1 MVPMRVPRLLVITVL
16 IALSVA
22 AHAEDKTLKL
32 HFPKRNKPTPV
43 QQYNRDGVSAIE
55 KHDYD
60 KAKKLF
66 YRAYLLDPDDPFT
79 LNNLGYVAEL
89 EGDVDRAQ
97 RYYDLASQHKSDAIV
112 DKSDNEAMQGKPVA
126 KVAGNAEDQ
135 KLEIN
140 RLNVQALALLLKD
153 RAPEADLLLQNALK
167 VQPNN
172 PFTLNNMGYAK
183 EKEGEYESALS
194 YYTASAKQGSR
205 DPIVVAAEKGWR
217 GRAISDVAQENVE
230 ALQKLM
236 KKENTAASRVAR
248 LNLQGVSALNRNDR
262 AAARKAFEAAYKL
275 DPNDAF
281 ALNNM
286 GYVAELDN
294 DRETADYYYDKA
306 REAKRASGRV
316 TVATRRDA
324 EGRRLTEVAD
334 LSMSKVQSRM
344 EADAEARRREG
355 GQVILRTRDNRPVI
369 EPLERPKPVE
379 QAISVRESEEVVQ
392 QPAQPQTQA
401 PAQKQATPGAIAS
414 PNNAQPQG
422 QNPAVTKEVT
432 PPPQPQK
439 PATPAWDIPTP
450 DDNGPPKV

>member
-1 MVPMRVPRLLVITVL
+1 MFPMRVPRILTISALLL
-16 IALSVA
+16 LSVA
-22 AHAEDKTLKL
+22 AAQAGDKTLRL
-32 HFPKRNKPTPV
+32 NLPKRNKPTPV
-43 QQYNRDGVSAIE
+43 QQYNRDGVNAVE

-60 KAKKLF
+60 RAKKLF

-89 EGDVDRAQ
+89 EGDIDRAQ
-97 RYYDLASQHKSDAIV
+97 RYYDLAAQHKSDALV
-112 DKSDNEAMQGKPVA
+112 DKSNNEAVQGKTVG

-135 KLEIN
+135 KMELN
-140 RLNVQALALLLKD
+140 RVNVRALALLQKD
-153 RAPEADLLLQNALK
+153 RAPEADLVLQDALK
-167 VQPNN
+167 IQPNN
-172 PFTLNNMGYAK
+172 AFTLNNMGYAK

-194 YYTASAKQGSR
+194 YYTAAAKQRSQ

-217 GRAISDVAQENVE
+217 GRAISDVAEQNAE

-236 KKENTAASRVAR
+236 RKENTLSARTAR

-306 REAKRASGRV
+306 REARRASGRV

-324 EGRRLTEVAD
+324 EGRRLSEVAD
-334 LSMSKVQSRM
+334 ISMTKVQSRM
-344 EADAEARRREG
+344 EADTQARRREG
-355 GQVILRTRDNRPVI
+355 GDVILHTRDNRPVI
-369 EPLERPKPVE
+369 EPKERPKPVE
-379 QAISVRESEEVVQ
+379 EAISVSSREEVQ
-392 QPAQPQTQA
+392 QVAPPPQQQQATGANAGGTGAVAQPNAGQSQPQT
-401 PAQKQATPGAIAS
+401 S
-414 PNNAQPQG
+414 
-422 QNPAVTKEVT
+422 VTQQVT
-432 PPPQPQK
+432 PPQK

-450 DDNGPPKV
+450 DDNPPPK